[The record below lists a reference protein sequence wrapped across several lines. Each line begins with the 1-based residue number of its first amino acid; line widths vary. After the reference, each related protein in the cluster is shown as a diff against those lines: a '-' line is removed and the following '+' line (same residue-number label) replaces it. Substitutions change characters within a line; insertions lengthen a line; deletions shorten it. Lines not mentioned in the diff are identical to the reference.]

1 MEGKQMLQKHMDPRL
16 HVSPR
21 KMPECWCINAIFP
34 PAREDTRGP
43 RSFTMLS
50 HYKLLKLCGI
60 SDPYKL
66 NYTLQ

>member
-21 KMPECWCINAIFP
+21 KMPECWYIKAIFP